1 MKVSDVR
8 TLNLSDLKIRD
19 AENGL
24 KKIEGYAL
32 KFNEPSEDLGGF
44 VEYVTPEALSNVSFE
59 NLLLIYAHDY
69 NNILARAD
77 SDTLTVQVDNVGLHF
92 EATLANTTLAN
103 DVYNDILAG
112 NLKGCSFGFVI
123 SPGGDDWSETSEGM
137 PLHIITNIQSI
148 SELTITPIPAYT
160 ETSVTVTRSLD
171 KIKERMKMTDEEKK
185 KMEEEKRE
193 KEEKERLEREKAI
206 EEEKRAVEKKEQEE
220 REAKEKAEE
229 EKREKKT
236 QETIKREMEKIRE
249 EFADKNK
256 GGDVKLRELGK
267 KADEQKRDFYEV
279 LKKGEVK
286 RDSTSQVALSDGSVL
301 IPNTILGAEH
311 EIYQFPRLGGLVR
324 NISVSTTTGTLP
336 YFNNATG
343 KLDEHTE
350 FAAGNRKSIDAINEI
365 DWKLKSYSATYAYS
379 QELISDSSY
388 NWESE
393 LGEQLVELRE
403 NTDDSLIMTALTTGL
418 TANASSDIV
427 KDVKTI
433 LNVNFK
439 PLDSQQSNIVMSQ
452 SAFNELDQLKD
463 DMGRPLIQMD
473 LTKASN
479 FSFLGKTLV
488 VTEDTLFPSAKT
500 GDVNIIVS
508 PLKKSVIK
516 FMQGQITGKFIDN
529 YDIFYRLLGIYVRED
544 VVQARKD
551 LIHWI
556 TKTAA

>member
-1 MKVSDVR
+1 MNVSDIR
-8 TLNLSDLKIRD
+8 TLNFSDLKIRD
-19 AENGL
+19 AENGV
-24 KKIEGYAL
+24 KRIEGYAL
-32 KFNEPSEDLGGF
+32 KFNEPSEDLDGF
-44 VEYVTPEALSNVSFE
+44 IEYITPEALSNISFAK
-59 NLLLIYAHDY
+59 LLLIYAHDY

-77 SDTLTVQVDNVGLHF
+77 SNTLKVEVDNVGLHF

-123 SPGGDDWSETSEGM
+123 SPGGDDWSESPDGT

-160 ETSVTVTRSLD
+160 ETSVSVARSLD

-193 KEEKERLEREKAI
+193 KEEQARLERENN
-206 EEEKRAVEKKEQEE
+206 EEKGKQEE
-220 REAKEKAEE
+220 RDRKEKEEE
-229 EKREKKT
+229 EKREKHT
-236 QETIKREMEKIRE
+236 EDIIKREMEKIKQE
-249 EFADKNK
+249 IADKGK
-256 GGDVKLRELGK
+256 GGDGKLRELGK
-267 KADEQKRDFYEV
+267 KKDEQKRDFYEV
-279 LKKGEVK
+279 LKKGEVR
-286 RDSTSQVALSDGSVL
+286 RDSASPSQVALSDGSVL

-324 NISVSTTTGTLP
+324 NVSVSTTTGTLP

-343 KLDEHTE
+343 MLDEHTE

-379 QELISDSSY
+379 QELISDSAY

-393 LGEQLVELRE
+393 LGDQLVELRE

-433 LNVNFK
+433 LNVDFK
-439 PLDSQQSNIVMSQ
+439 PIDSQQSNIVMSQ

-500 GDVNIIVS
+500 GDVNIIIS

-529 YDIFYRLLGIYVRED
+529 YDVFYRLLGIYIRED

-551 LIHWI
+551 LIQWI
-556 TKTAA
+556 TKTAS

>member
-193 KEEKERLEREKAI
+193 KERLEREKAI
-206 EEEKRAVEKKEQEE
+206 EEEKRAAEKKKQEE
-220 REAKEKAEE
+220 RESKEKAEE

-236 QETIKREMEKIRE
+236 QETIKREMEKIRQ

-267 KADEQKRDFYEV
+267 KADEQKRDFHKMLV
-279 LKKGEVK
+279 AGEIK
-286 RDSTSQVALSDGSVL
+286 RDTTSTNMVLSDGSVL
-301 IPNTILGAEH
+301 IPDTILPAEH
-311 EIYQFPRLGGLVR
+311 EEHQFPRLGNLVR
-324 NISVSTTTGTLP
+324 NVQVKTTTGKLP
-336 YFNNATG
+336 IFQTSDDVLE
-343 KLDEHTE
+343 KHDEFGT
-350 FAAGNRKSIDAINEI
+350 GNRKKVPDIKPVPWDLGSF
-365 DWKLKSYSATYAYS
+365 SSTFAYS
-379 QELISDSSY
+379 QELLTDSQY

-393 LGEQLVELRE
+393 LGDRLIELRD
-403 NTDDSLIMTALTTGL
+403 NTDDSLIITALTAGL
-418 TANASSDIV
+418 TATVSTDLIADI
-427 KDVKTI
+427 KKA
-433 LNVNFK
+433 LNLNLK
-439 PLDSQQSNIVMSQ
+439 PVDSQKAQIVMSQ
-452 SAFNELDQLKD
+452 AAFDAIDQLKD

-479 FSFLGKTLV
+479 YTLLGKQLV
-488 VTEDTLFPSAKT
+488 VIADTLFPSAKA

-508 PLKKSVIK
+508 PLQKSVIK
-516 FMQGQITGKFIDN
+516 FKNAEITGKFIDS
-529 YDIFYRLLGIYVRED
+529 YDVFYRLLGIFVRED

-551 LIHWI
+551 LIQWI